1 MGGPLGEWRASAR
14 GGSDVL
20 SNSRS
25 TRPSEP
31 EDILVA
37 LRSLDGQR
45 IEVDCPFCQAFEV
58 IWVHSHDHFE
68 LAIYHEDSCP
78 ALPDLSGSVSV
89 SCDATALGSLATNL
103 GHLFE
108 RKTD

>member
-1 MGGPLGEWRASAR
+1 
-14 GGSDVL
+14 L
-20 SNSRS
+20 SNARS

-31 EDILVA
+31 EDILAA

-58 IWVHSHDHFE
+58 IWAHSDNHVE

-78 ALPDLSGSVSV
+78 ALPDLAGRVSV
-89 SCDATALGSLATNL
+89 ACDATELGLLATNL
-103 GHLFE
+103 GHLF
-108 RKTD
+108 KGKAD